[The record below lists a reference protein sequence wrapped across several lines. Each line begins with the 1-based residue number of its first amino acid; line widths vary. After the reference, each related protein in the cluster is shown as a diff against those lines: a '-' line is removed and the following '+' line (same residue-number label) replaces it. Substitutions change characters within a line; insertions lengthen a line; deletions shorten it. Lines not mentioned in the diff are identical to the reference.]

1 MKSRDHKLKSRS
13 AGASTKRTTSQ
24 QGTMSQ
30 HSPSSILSIIPDHW
44 VDQFQKVKDT
54 VDFCKLHAQFWGTP
68 VGDFRSKDK
77 SKGKSKDKSMDID
90 VGGVDE
96 EEGDKEEGD
105 EKEGDEEEEEDL
117 NDFPPIDPG
126 DYTLDVGIQSKQIYV
141 RKEYDLLYNVCSA
154 YLEQDEPTE
163 KILSAV
169 VTGQP
174 GIGECSS

>member
-1 MKSRDHKLKSRS
+1 
-13 AGASTKRTTSQ
+13 
-24 QGTMSQ
+24 MSQ
-30 HSPSSILSIIPDHW
+30 HSPLSILSIIPGRW
-44 VDQFQKVKDT
+44 VNQLPKVKDDSH
-54 VDFCKLHAQFWGTP
+54 DFCRLHAQFWGTP
-68 VGDFRSKDK
+68 VGDFR
-77 SKGKSKDKSMDID
+77 SKDKSMDID